1 MDSIGLGDLLAASTG
16 LLQTQLQ
23 VNGNLVPG
31 ARSSTILATADNIE
45 ALSFSTII
53 RVLNS
58 CNWIDNT
65 ANISVINTGLASTF
79 TNAEINVIRL
89 N

>member
-58 CNWIDNT
+58 CN
-65 ANISVINTGLASTF
+65 
-79 TNAEINVIRL
+79 
-89 N
+89 